1 MRAIGD
7 EAAVELFVLD
17 DSVVGVVLDP
27 WGSLAISAGRSGL
40 RVRLN
45 ADELRDLAARCL
57 LAAEAVEDVP
67 RPSPGVGFGHA

>member
-40 RVRLN
+40 RVPLN
-45 ADELRDLAARCL
+45 ADELRDLAARF
-57 LAAEAVEDVP
+57 LAAEVVDVVP